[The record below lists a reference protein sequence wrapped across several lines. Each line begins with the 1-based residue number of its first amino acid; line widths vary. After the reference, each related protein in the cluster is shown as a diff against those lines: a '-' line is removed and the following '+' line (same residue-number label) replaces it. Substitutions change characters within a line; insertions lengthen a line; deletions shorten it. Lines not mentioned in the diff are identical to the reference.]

1 MRDYEKARFWEDLVS
16 LTAAGFSTIV
26 VGLMFSPPTW
36 AAVMF
41 CYLTYQTLR
50 ARDMAKEA
58 VKLLRAKEG
67 E

>member
-1 MRDYEKARFWEDLVS
+1 MKDYEKARFWEDVLSLV
-16 LTAAGFSTIV
+16 AAAISTVV

-36 AAVMF
+36 ASVMF